1 MLPVNTTDFFTPC
14 CKKPVPK
21 RPVWQLCSWRW
32 SLGWLWWL
40 GLCAALLL
48 GAAPVRAQPATEAT
62 ALALEVDSSAE
73 GLYLS
78 AALPLELPVALQD
91 ALLQGIPLFFVA
103 EAQVLRER
111 WYWSAQTVAQTQRY
125 MRLSYQPLTRRW
137 RLAVSPMP
145 IDRSGLGVAVPGKQ
159 HESLPEA
166 LAAMT
171 RIAHWKI
178 ADAPALEAGTSYNVQ
193 LHFRLDSAQLP
204 RTLQVGLWGRSSWNL
219 ALQGS
224 QAVLWEPST
233 P

>member
-1 MLPVNTTDFFTPC
+1 MSKGAAWLP
-14 CKKPVPK
+14 
-21 RPVWQLCSWRW
+21 WHQ
-32 SLGWLWWL
+32 SLGGLWWL
-40 GLCAALLL
+40 ALCAALLL
-48 GAAPVRAQPATEAT
+48 TAPARARAQPATEAT
-62 ALALEVDSSAE
+62 ALALNVDSSAE

-78 AALPLELPVALQD
+78 AVLPLELPVALQD
-91 ALLQGIPLFFVA
+91 ALLQGIPLFFMA

-111 WYWSAQTVAQTQRY
+111 WYWAAQTVAQTQRY

-137 RLAVSPMP
+137 RLAVSATP

-178 ADAPALEAGTSYNVQ
+178 ADAPVLEAGTSYNVQ

-204 RTLQVGLWGRSSWNL
+204 RTLQVGLWGRSGWNL
-219 ALQGS
+219 TLQGN
-224 QAVLWEPST
+224 QAVQWMPT
-233 P
+233 AP